1 MKMSN
6 MTWMG
11 LIWGWFGLSL
21 NLNCM
26 KNSGRDW
33 LALLNNPTR
42 IQPTLSHEQINSFH
56 VFLELFRQIKIC
68 YILLAFKY
76 LNLWLQKVWTQDKW
90 GHRAQHT
97 GLETRGDT
105 LPAPATWIFF
115 IQGYICTLPPPPGPP
130 GLPSSSEQSD
140 DMPPSL
146 PEVLCAP
153 GVAPVPGVIWPEPG

>member
-1 MKMSN
+1 
-6 MTWMG
+6 MG
-11 LIWGWFGLSL
+11 LIWIVTKSKLYEKFWQRLTCTFKQSYT
-21 NLNCM
+21 
-26 KNSGRDW
+26 
-33 LALLNNPTR
+33 TR

-97 GLETRGDT
+97 GPETRGDT

-115 IQGYICTLPPPPGPP
+115 IQGYICRNPLCSNLEVIEEPALIFVGK
-130 GLPSSSEQSD
+130 
-140 DMPPSL
+140 SL
-146 PEVLCAP
+146 DEWITNTALNLQLCHRHFSMNP
-153 GVAPVPGVIWPEPG
+153 WIW